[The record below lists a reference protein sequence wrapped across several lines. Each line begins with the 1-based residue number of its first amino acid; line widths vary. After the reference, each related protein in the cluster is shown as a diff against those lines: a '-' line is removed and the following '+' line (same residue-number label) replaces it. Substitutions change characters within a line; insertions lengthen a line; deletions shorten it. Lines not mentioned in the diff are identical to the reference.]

1 MLEIKGIFV
10 ENLEI
15 TTKEKRTYIELYLT
29 EDDEVEYQALKIT
42 GNKTDSETKTNVKQN
57 GLKASQYY
65 PSGSIKIQD
74 NTLNTEIGLKNI
86 TV

>member
-29 EDDEVEYQALKIT
+29 EDSKISE
-42 GNKTDSETKTNVKQN
+42 NK
-57 GLKASQYY
+57 
-65 PSGSIKIQD
+65 
-74 NTLNTEIGLKNI
+74 
-86 TV
+86 